1 MSDAASAGKKL
12 AVVSGASSGIG
23 RATAIQLGKKGWR
36 VVLVARGKDALEAVA
51 KEVSAGGGQ
60 GIVEA
65 CDASDGDAVLAMAKR
80 VLEAHGAP
88 DAVVN
93 SAGLGEWRFIEDS
106 GPADAKRMMGAPFF
120 AAYHLTHAFM
130 AAMLARRKGVFVHVG
145 SPASLMPWARATAY
159 VSSRWALRGLHEAL
173 RMDLVGTG
181 LQSCHVVLGK
191 VTSEY
196 FERNPD
202 SEAYIPGIASVIPV
216 STPDQAAAVVVS
228 AIERPRA
235 QILRP
240 FTLLAFRWM
249 QVVAPWLVR
258 WFVVLTGARHS
269 PR

>member
-1 MSDAASAGKKL
+1 MSTAASAPKPL

-23 RATAIQLGKKGWR
+23 RSTALLLAKKGWR
-36 VVLVARGKDALEAVA
+36 VVLVARGRETLGKVAADVDA
-51 KEVSAGGGQ
+51 AGGHGV
-60 GIVEA
+60 VEA
-65 CDASDGDAVLAMAKR
+65 CDASDGEAVVAMAKR
-80 VLEAHGAP
+80 VLETHGTP
-88 DAVVN
+88 DAIVN

-106 GPADAKRMMGAPFF
+106 GPADVKRMMGAPFF

-130 AAMLARRKGVFVHVG
+130 APMLARGKGVFVHVG

-191 VTSEY
+191 VSSEY

-240 FTLLAFRWM
+240 FTLLAFRWL

-258 WFVVLTGARHS
+258 WFVVLTGAKHPTR
-269 PR
+269 